1 MYGYGGYG
9 GYGRLAG
16 SWELLKASARVLR
29 SDKELLIFPF
39 VSALATL
46 AVTITFIVP
55 MILAGLIDRIATG
68 QSNVQIVGA
77 VVAFVYYLI
86 QYFIIFFTNT
96 ALVGAALIRLDGGNP
111 TVGDGFRIAAARAGS
126 ILGYALI
133 AATVGMVLRW
143 IAERF
148 GLVGQIVSGLLGA
161 TWNIATFLVV
171 PVLVVENVGPVDAV
185 KRSTSLLKRTWG
197 EQIIGNLG
205 IGLAF
210 GLLTLAVMLLFVP
223 AFMLAV
229 QAQSLA
235 AIVGVA
241 AALIIVVL
249 FLSLISA
256 ALSGIYRA
264 AVYRYAAT
272 GQVAPG
278 FNPQLI
284 QAAFR
289 ERRRSRVL
297 F

>member
-1 MYGYGGYG
+1 MYGYR
-9 GYGRLAG
+9 GYGRLSG
-16 SWELLKASARVLR
+16 SWELWKASGRVLL

-55 MILAGLIDRIATG
+55 MILAGFIDRIATG

-86 QYFIIFFTNT
+86 QYFIIFYTNT
-96 ALVGAALIRLDGGNP
+96 ALVGAALIRLDGGDP

-133 AATVGMVLRW
+133 AATVGMALRW

-148 GLVGQIVSGLLGA
+148 GFAGQIIVGLLGA
-161 TWNIATFLVV
+161 SWNIATFLVV

-185 KRSTSLLKRTWG
+185 KRSTGLLKRTWG

-205 IGLAF
+205 IGAAF
-210 GLLTLAVMLLFVP
+210 GLLTLAVILLFVP
-223 AFMLAV
+223 AFVLAV
-229 QAQSLA
+229 QAHSLA

-241 AALIIVVL
+241 AVLIIVVL

-272 GQVAPG
+272 GQVTPG

-289 ERRRSRVL
+289 GRRRSRVL